1 MQITEKLTIKM
12 GGDLKYLFFFFWSS
26 KGEHN
31 VKAKRRREEEEEEGG
46 GAKKSMDSMELVLK
60 CYDFCM
66 ETTWVW
72 IARVFYGLLDS

>member
-1 MQITEKLTIKM
+1 M
-12 GGDLKYLFFFFWSS
+12 
-26 KGEHN
+26 
-31 VKAKRRREEEEEEGG
+31 KAKRRREEEEEKGG

-60 CYDFCM
+60 YYDFCM